1 MTVDAA
7 WKDSDGHNSPL
18 PVSAASCPILAID
31 FDHEGHHALH
41 VCHLVRHGR
50 SDVTVDI
57 RFLLP
62 RELREAVRQKLLPE
76 EYAYFVSRLQV
87 LEEHAAWVR
96 LTGWIKNRRLARWIF
111 IEHLNRSQKD
121 RRLLFLF
128 LESVIYAVALSPLS
142 RGNIAGVMFR
152 PTFHYRNRGMLAP
165 GLRTRALFATKYA
178 VALILAR
185 RPGISRVFV
194 LDPLAAD
201 YANSKWGSSKF
212 RLIPDPVGPSGGT
225 VRPLGSTDA
234 VEQRPLNMLIAGALA
249 PRKGIHWTVDAL
261 SKCHHVVRRNLCL
274 FLIGKPEPG
283 QSDYVTANIE
293 RLKSLGVSVTAELR
307 FVGDSELDE
316 YISRS
321 HLVLTPYTGFTGSSG
336 IIIQA
341 AHFGKPVLSTNDG
354 LLGYL
359 VRKHQL
365 GEAVKVTDSEVF
377 AQWLEQFASTGG
389 VSGFNPPAAR
399 AFADSCDPGLYA
411 VAVIR

>member
-1 MTVDAA
+1 
-7 WKDSDGHNSPL
+7 
-18 PVSAASCPILAID
+18 
-31 FDHEGHHALH
+31 
-41 VCHLVRHGR
+41 
-50 SDVTVDI
+50 
-57 RFLLP
+57 
-62 RELREAVRQKLLPE
+62 
-76 EYAYFVSRLQV
+76 
-87 LEEHAAWVR
+87 
-96 LTGWIKNRRLARWIF
+96 
-111 IEHLNRSQKD
+111 
-121 RRLLFLF
+121 
-128 LESVIYAVALSPLS
+128 
-142 RGNIAGVMFR
+142 
-152 PTFHYRNRGMLAP
+152 
-165 GLRTRALFATKYA
+165 
-178 VALILAR
+178 
-185 RPGISRVFV
+185 
-194 LDPLAAD
+194 
-201 YANSKWGSSKF
+201 
-212 RLIPDPVGPSGGT
+212 
-225 VRPLGSTDA
+225 
-234 VEQRPLNMLIAGALA
+234 
-249 PRKGIHWTVDAL
+249 L
-261 SKCHHVVRRNLCL
+261 SKCDHVVRRNLCV